1 MSPTTASALRG
12 FLGVARRRVT
22 ALGRRAPRRCDARLT
37 ARGRRRSVS
46 LRTVSDLPTELL
58 AAYWTLA
65 GDVYPGG
72 PTEVSPFPLEARA
85 AAAAAAGWTG
95 MGLVH
100 EDLLAT
106 KARIGYAGIRRSL
119 ADHGIRH
126 VEVEFLSDWDRDPGD
141 PRRAASDRVF
151 AELLEA
157 AAELGARNLKVSPH
171 LHVAPPPDVP
181 RMRDAF
187 ARLCERARPAGAN
200 VIMELMPFTDV
211 RTVATALEIV
221 AGADQPNGGLLLDAW
236 HVFRGGIDLA
246 DVAAIPARFVKG
258 VELDDA
264 GPASADPFDDTRF
277 RRRLPG
283 DGEFDIPAFLDAVHR
298 AGFDAPYYGVE
309 IISETFR
316 RGPLEVMA
324 RTAFEATMR
333 QVDARSTAPR
343 EPAR

>member
-1 MSPTTASALRG
+1 MTD
-12 FLGVARRRVT
+12 
-22 ALGRRAPRRCDARLT
+22 RA
-37 ARGRRRSVS
+37 
-46 LRTVSDLPTELL
+46 TELL

-65 GDVYPGG
+65 GDVWPGA
-72 PTEVSPFPLEARA
+72 PSEVSPFPLADRA
-85 AAAAAAGWTG
+85 AAAAAAGYTG
-95 MGLVH
+95 MGFVH
-100 EDLLAT
+100 EDLA
-106 KARIGYAGIRRSL
+106 ANAAAIGYGAMRRIL
-119 ADHGIRH
+119 GDRGIRH

-221 AGADQPNGGLLLDAW
+221 AGAEQPNGGLLLDAW

-264 GPASADPFDDTRF
+264 GPPEGDPFDDTRF

-283 DGEFDIPAFLDAVHR
+283 DGAFDIPAFLDAVHR
-298 AGFDAPYYGVE
+298 AGFDTPYYGVE

-316 RGPLEVMA
+316 RLPLEVMA
-324 RTAFEATMR
+324 RTSFEATMR
-333 QVDARSTAPR
+333 EVRRASA
-343 EPAR
+343 EPIETRR